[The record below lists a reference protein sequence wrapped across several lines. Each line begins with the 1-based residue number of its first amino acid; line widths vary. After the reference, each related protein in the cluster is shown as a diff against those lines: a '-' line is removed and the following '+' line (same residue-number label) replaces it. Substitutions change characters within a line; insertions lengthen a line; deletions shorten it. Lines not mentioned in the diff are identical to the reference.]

1 MSNAAPAPRNA
12 FRVLTRTRGGYDGA
26 VMYDVQ
32 LQVAATGALVW
43 AQTFSDEDQATA
55 FQRDLE
61 ADLDTLEDGEFRRK
75 YSVPST
81 T

>member
-1 MSNAAPAPRNA
+1 
-12 FRVLTRTRGGYDGA
+12 
-26 VMYDVQ
+26 MYDVQ